1 MAVLDSLLGVV
12 NVAFFYTMLVWLLVD
27 SLKEIRHNRVLHL
40 KKRGFTKGHVF
51 LATTTVLSNAIISV
65 LNIGFTLYEYRS
77 KRIITGYNSVSL
89 ALTWVLAT
97 LVSLYSTKRIFKEK
111 NKGWPLVL
119 ILWWVFATISDAIS
133 VFLKLTKDLKSL
145 RLSFFLS
152 EDNIVDVFSF
162 PLLLLLCFNV
172 VWAWKTNDMEE
183 QEPLLQKELPLPSSL
198 EEEDEEAFTN
208 ASIWSKLTFLWLNRV
223 FKRGRI
229 QKLELHHVPSVPHS
243 ETAENAC
250 SMLEESLGTQ
260 KPEAVSLTKAIFHS
274 IWKSLVF
281 NAVFAGKVLLRLPFQ
296 LEYFISYLLLASLRQ
311 TLAQQ

>member
-172 VWAWKTNDMEE
+172 VWTWKTNDMEE

-281 NAVFAGKVLLRLPFQ
+281 NAVFAGKVLLHLPFQ